1 MKTAIV
7 HDWFTTYAGS
17 ERCVESFLKIWN
29 EAEIFGLVDFLSR
42 KNRKFLNGKSV
53 HTSFIQNLP
62 FAKKNHRIYLPIFP
76 VAIES
81 FDFSGFD
88 LVISSSHAVAKG
100 ALTNSEQ
107 LHICYCHTPM
117 RYAWDLYHQYLK
129 ESNLDSGLKG
139 FLVKRTLHK
148 LRIWDSGT
156 ANRVDYFIANSQH
169 IAKRIKKIYN
179 RDSEVINP
187 PVDVDNFVCESNK
200 ESYYLTISRLV
211 QYKKVNLIVEA
222 FSEMKDKKLI
232 VIGEGP
238 DSKKIKDRATKN
250 IEILGYLDFQR
261 LAEYLRKA
269 KAFVFAAEEDFGIVM
284 VEALACGTPVIALQR
299 GGASEIIENHK
310 NGILFKEQTKE
321 SIINAVGEFEKIS
334 EKFDSIEISNSAKRF
349 SREIFE
355 RKIKDFINKKCDE
368 FFNE

>member
-17 ERCVESFLKIWN
+17 ERCVESFLKIWD
-29 EAEIFGLVDFLSR
+29 EAEIFGLVDFLSDR
-42 KNRKFLNGKSV
+42 NRKFLKGKKIN
-53 HTSFIQNLP
+53 TSFIQNLP

-76 VAIES
+76 LAIEN
-81 FDFSGFD
+81 FDFSGFN

-100 ALTNSEQ
+100 SLTNSEQ

-139 FLVKRTLHK
+139 FLVKKTLHK
-148 LRIWDSGT
+148 LRIWDSST
-156 ANRVDYFIANSQH
+156 ANRVDYFIANSNH
-169 IAKRIKKIYN
+169 IARRIKKIYN
-179 RDSEVINP
+179 RESEVINP
-187 PVDVDNFVCESNK
+187 PVDVNNFTCESTK
-200 ESYYLTISRLV
+200 EKYYLTISRLV

-222 FSEMKDKKLI
+222 FAQMKDKKLI
-232 VIGEGP
+232 VIGDGP
-238 DSKKIKDRATKN
+238 DLKKIKSSASKN
-250 IEILGYLDFQR
+250 IEIMGYLNFQHMS
-261 LAEYLRKA
+261 EYLKKA

-299 GGASEIIENHK
+299 GGAAEIIENHK

-321 SIINAVGEFEKIS
+321 SIINAVNEFETTS
-334 EKFDSIEISNSAKRF
+334 EKFDSAEISNTARKF
-349 SREIFE
+349 SREVFE
-355 RKIKDFINKKCDE
+355 EKMKNFVNKKCDE
-368 FFNE
+368 FFNR